1 MRICFSE
8 LLFCIGVTMTHICRT
23 AGLLI
28 ATPVAYALAQGAQ
41 QQGHNLSAR
50 LDPTTTSAAAKAEF
64 LSGLDD
70 WQNQSYTAGEQ
81 HFRRAIALDSTF
93 GLAYVFAGAIPPRS
107 LEALRS
113 EELDR
118 GVALAARAS
127 TAEGLLALAWREKA
141 GNRFRRAAQLLH
153 DAMELLPDEPR
164 FASEYVWALIAAD
177 DKSAL
182 DSVRAYRKRFP
193 SFPPLCFPLSYLLT
207 ARGDSAEA
215 LAVAEEYTRLAPQ
228 LPASFAYYGRALQI
242 RGRYADAEAQY
253 RQALA
258 LAHAGPDYPF
268 DARSSLAE
276 LYELQGRSAD
286 ARTIAMQGIARAVD
300 ATDSALYMS
309 VAAGTSILAGD
320 QRRALSLLASA
331 REKSQFTG
339 NTASLP
345 IDVLLAQ
352 AHALFGD
359 RRAVPTY
366 LARLP
371 IINPIDSSNALVW
384 RAVAYAYAGQL
395 DSAMAYA
402 DHLIAGATPETQWRT
417 TWAHVARG
425 LAHREKR
432 QCAQALEELRKSD
445 STLVDVQAAL
455 ADCESQLGNRAAA
468 VVWRD
473 RVLARRELRLI
484 SPAQMYARAR
494 MKQMK

>member
-1 MRICFSE
+1 
-8 LLFCIGVTMTHICRT
+8 MTHICRT
-23 AGLLI
+23 AVLLI
-28 ATPVAYALAQGAQ
+28 ALAATPVAYALAQGAQ

-64 LSGLDD
+64 WSGLDD
-70 WQNQSYTAGEQ
+70 WQNGSFTTAER
-81 HFRRAIALDSTF
+81 HFRRAIALDSIF
-93 GLAYVFAGAIPPRS
+93 GLAYVFAGAIPARS
-107 LEALRS
+107 LDALRS
-113 EELDR
+113 GDLDR

-127 TAEGLLALAWREKA
+127 AAEGLLALAWREKA
-141 GNRFRRAAQLLH
+141 ANRFQRSAQILH
-153 DAMELLPDEPR
+153 DAMDLLPDEPR
-164 FASEYVWALIAAD
+164 LASEYVWSLILASD
-177 DKSAL
+177 TKSAL
-182 DSVRAYRKRFP
+182 DSVRLFRKRFP
-193 SFPPLCFPLSYLLT
+193 SFPPLYVPFAGLLA

-215 LAVAEEYTRLAPQ
+215 LEVSGEYARIAPQ
-228 LPASFAYYGRALQI
+228 LPASSAYYGRALQI
-242 RGRYADAEAQY
+242 RGRYEEAETQY
-253 RQALA
+253 RRSLA
-258 LAHAGPDYPF
+258 LAPAHPDYPQ
-268 DARSSLAE
+268 DAQSSMAE
-276 LYELQGRSAD
+276 LYEIRGRTAE
-286 ARTIAMQGIARAVD
+286 ARAIAMQGIGRAVD
-300 ATDSALYMS
+300 ATDSALYLS

-339 NTASLP
+339 NTSLLP
-345 IDVLLAQ
+345 IDALLAQ
-352 AHALFGD
+352 ANAIFGD

-384 RAVAYAYAGQL
+384 HAVSYAYAGQV
-395 DSAMAYA
+395 DSALAYA

-468 VVWRD
+468 IVWRD
-473 RVLARRELRLI
+473 RVLARKELRLI
-484 SPAQMYARAR
+484 RPAEVYARVR